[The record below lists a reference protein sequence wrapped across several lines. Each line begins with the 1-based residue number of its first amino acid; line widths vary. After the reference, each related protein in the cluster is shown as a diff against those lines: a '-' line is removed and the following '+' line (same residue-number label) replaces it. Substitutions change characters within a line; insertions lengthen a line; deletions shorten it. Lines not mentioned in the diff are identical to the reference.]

1 MQAKTWRANIML
13 LCGALIWGTAF
24 AAQRMVSDTVEPFT
38 FNAIRSYIAAL
49 ALLLVFFIFRR
60 RRPEQRTDAQR
71 GQERKLLLCG
81 GVLCG
86 LFLCAA
92 ATLQQFGITYTS
104 AGKAGFITTLYIVLV
119 PLLGVFMKKRT
130 TLGAWIAVAVAAAG
144 LYLLCVTEQ
153 FTIALG
159 DIYVMLCAVFF
170 SMHILCVDYFSPKV
184 NGVLLSCLQFLVM
197 GIICTVLAFIYE
209 TPDPAAILS
218 SWAPILYVAVMSS
231 GVGYTLQ
238 ILAQKDTSP
247 VVASLIMS
255 LESVFA
261 VLAGWLL
268 LDEALSARELLGC
281 ALMFAAVILAQP
293 PPGLFRRRT
302 RAADRDPGAPNA
314 DSD

>member
-1 MQAKTWRANIML
+1 MQAKTLRANIML

-24 AAQRMVSDTVEPFT
+24 AAQRMVSDTVEPYT
-38 FNAIRSYIAAL
+38 FNAVRSYIAAL
-49 ALLLVFFIFRR
+49 ALLLVSFILRKK
-60 RRPEQRTDAQR
+60 RPAPQTGAQKKQARATLLR
-71 GQERKLLLCG
+71 GG
-81 GVLCG
+81 ILCG

-92 ATLQQFGITYTS
+92 ATLQQFGITYTT

-119 PLLGVFMKKRT
+119 PFFGVFLKKRT
-130 TLGAWIAVAVAAAG
+130 TVGAWIAVAIAAAG
-144 LYLLCVTEQ
+144 LFLLCVTEQ

-170 SMHILCVDYFSPKV
+170 SLHILCVDYFSPRV
-184 NGVLLSCLQFLVM
+184 DGVLLSCLQFLVM
-197 GIICTVLAFIYE
+197 GVICTVLAFVYE
-209 TPDPAAILS
+209 TPDLSAILS

-247 VVASLIMS
+247 VVASLLMS

-281 ALMFAAVILAQP
+281 ALMFAAVILAQL
-293 PPGLFRRRT
+293 PPGLFRRR
-302 RAADRDPGAPNA
+302 AQNA
-314 DSD
+314 DAKSGASSAGGD

>member
-1 MQAKTWRANIML
+1 MAHGSPWP
-13 LCGALIWGTAF
+13 
-24 AAQRMVSDTVEPFT
+24 SP
-38 FNAIRSYIAAL
+38 
-49 ALLLVFFIFRR
+49 
-60 RRPEQRTDAQR
+60 RP
-71 GQERKLLLCG
+71 
-81 GVLCG
+81 
-86 LFLCAA
+86 
-92 ATLQQFGITYTS
+92 
-104 AGKAGFITTLYIVLV
+104 
-119 PLLGVFMKKRT
+119 
-130 TLGAWIAVAVAAAG
+130 G

-281 ALMFAAVILAQP
+281 ALDARRVSRTAAARPLP
-293 PPGLFRRRT
+293 PPY
-302 RAADRDPGAPNA
+302 PGGGPG
-314 DSD
+314 S